1 MNIIKINDNS
11 NKLFYIGGVVRD
23 ELLGRES
30 LDVDITYVGNAI
42 EYCSKFGEVVQVN
55 PDFGTVRVAIPPL
68 LEITDF
74 GQTWLFAV
82 NGSTECSAGST
93 PTCASSALSSQSAP
107 ASGGHK
113 VSKKMYVDFAST
125 RSESYPKKG
134 HLPVVEKIG
143 CSLKEDVMRRD
154 FTINALAKSVTT
166 GEIVD
171 YVGGLEDLKNKKL
184 RVLHDESFIDDPTR
198 IIRGLKFATRF
209 GFELE
214 EHTKKLQDEYL
225 ANINYDMSYKRVKK
239 ELIETFQPYYTPHPS
254 YGHPLPVGARGG
266 VTFQKFIDQKIYKLV
281 TPNDVKIPK
290 VNVEGLVKKYCTP
303 HPSPLPVG
311 ARGEEKPPSCSAAIW
326 LIYVGILGD
335 LSRLPLTKIEQKI
348 LDDVPKE
355 VLKSDFELYKTFQNT
370 RIETVLLYAIT
381 KDETGARHYL
391 DDLREIKLDITGKD
405 LQALG
410 IKPSPKYQ
418 VIFDEVLKAKLQNP
432 KMTKTDEIEIAK
444 NIYQINKF
452 YANHF
457 IKGRISPS
465 SKL

>member
-1 MNIIKINDNS
+1 MSIIKINDNS

-55 PDFGTVRVAIPPL
+55 PDFGTVKVAIPSHPSL
-68 LEITDF
+68 CNTHSPIGTMGEVT
-74 GQTWLFAV
+74 
-82 NGSTECSAGST
+82 
-93 PTCASSALSSQSAP
+93 
-107 ASGGHK
+107 
-113 VSKKMYVDFAST
+113 VDFAST

-239 ELIETFQPYYTPHPS
+239 ELIETFSLNSQS
-254 YGHPLPVGARGG
+254 A
-266 VTFQKFIDQKIYKLV
+266 FQKFIDQKIYKLV
-281 TPNDVKIPK
+281 TPNDVEMQK
-290 VNVEGLVKKYCTP
+290 VDVEKFINKYLADQ
-303 HPSPLPVG
+303 PS
-311 ARGEEKPPSCSAAIW
+311 SCPAAIW
-326 LIYVGILGD
+326 LVYIGILGD
-335 LSRLPLTKIEQKI
+335 LSRLPLTKFEQKI

-355 VLKSDFELYKTFQNT
+355 VLKSDFELYKTFQNA

-391 DDLREIKLDITGKD
+391 DDLRKIKLDITGKD
-405 LQALG
+405 LQTLG

-418 VIFDEVLKAKLQNP
+418 EIFDEVLKVKLKNPSMAKD
-432 KMTKTDEIEIAK
+432 DEIEEAL
-444 NIYQINKF
+444 
-452 YANHF
+452 
-457 IKGRISPS
+457 S
-465 SKL
+465 SYRK

>member
-1 MNIIKINDNS
+1 MLKSIFGAIAPVKVFFTFHFSRFTLNKLFTFLPFYAKITNMSIIKINDNS
-11 NKLFYIGGVVRD
+11 NKLFYIGGIVRD

-55 PDFGTVRVAIPPL
+55 PDFGTVKVAMPSHPSLCNTHSPIGTMD
-68 LEITDF
+68 EVT
-74 GQTWLFAV
+74 
-82 NGSTECSAGST
+82 
-93 PTCASSALSSQSAP
+93 
-107 ASGGHK
+107 
-113 VSKKMYVDFAST
+113 VDFAST
-125 RSESYPKKG
+125 RSESYPQKG

-143 CSLKEDVMRRD
+143 CSLKEDVLRRD

-239 ELIETFQPYYTPHPS
+239 ELIETFSLNSQS
-254 YGHPLPVGARGG
+254 A
-266 VTFQKFIDQKIYKLV
+266 FKAFINQKIYKLV
-281 TPNDVKIPK
+281 TPNDVEMQK
-290 VNVEGLVKKYCTP
+290 VDVEKFINKYLADQ
-303 HPSPLPVG
+303 PS
-311 ARGEEKPPSCSAAIW
+311 SCPAAIW
-326 LIYVGILGD
+326 LVYVGILGD

-355 VLKSDFELYKTFQNT
+355 VLKSDFELYKTFQNA

-381 KDETGARHYL
+381 KDEAGARHYL
-391 DDLREIKLDITGKD
+391 DDLRKIKLDITGKD
-405 LQALG
+405 LQTLG

-418 VIFDEVLKAKLQNP
+418 EIFDEVLKVKLKNPSMAKD
-432 KMTKTDEIEIAK
+432 DEIEEAL
-444 NIYQINKF
+444 
-452 YANHF
+452 
-457 IKGRISPS
+457 S
-465 SKL
+465 SYRK